1 MGMGVIVV
9 ALAAVIGGTALMPSR
24 LVPMLT
30 LACVLGSILYRIA
43 LALALSTGAIGLT
56 ASDVNV
62 VTAVLVA
69 YAASLPGR
77 GSAFAQKAGQLK
89 LAASG
94 NPGSPLNRARRS
106 RIRRRT

>member
-1 MGMGVIVV
+1 MGIGVIVV

-24 LVPMLT
+24 TVYMLT

-43 LALALSTGAIGLT
+43 LALALSSDAIGLT

-69 YAASLPGR
+69 IALWVPVRKSTFGR
-77 GSAFAQKAGQLK
+77 
-89 LAASG
+89 
-94 NPGSPLNRARRS
+94 
-106 RIRRRT
+106 

>member
-1 MGMGVIVV
+1 MGPLFDPV
-9 ALAAVIGGTALMPSR
+9 AAVTDKRPTQRAGESEAAVIGGTAVMPSR

-69 YAASLPGR
+69 IALWLPVR
-77 GSAFAQKAGQLK
+77 KSAFAKRAGGLK
-89 LAASG
+89 
-94 NPGSPLNRARRS
+94 
-106 RIRRRT
+106 